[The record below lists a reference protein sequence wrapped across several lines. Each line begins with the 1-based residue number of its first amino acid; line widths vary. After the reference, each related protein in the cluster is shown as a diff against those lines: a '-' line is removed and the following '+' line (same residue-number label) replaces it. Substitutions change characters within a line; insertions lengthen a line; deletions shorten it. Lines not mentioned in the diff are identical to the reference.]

1 MHYYQWYAMVNHC
14 LALVVSIHKITKEN
28 WQGKKNVENQRERER
43 ERERERIYKRKELI
57 FPDVRIQEDRKPMQM
72 LEKLWLSNLPRNDP

>member
-28 WQGKKNVENQRERER
+28 WQGKKNVEKERER
-43 ERERERIYKRKELI
+43 ERVREFIKGKNLVLQMYLNKRIGNVCKC
-57 FPDVRIQEDRKPMQM
+57 
-72 LEKLWLSNLPRNDP
+72 

>member
-28 WQGKKNVENQRERER
+28 WQGKKNVERKRERER
-43 ERERERIYKRKELI
+43 VREFIKGKNLVLQMYLNKRIGNVCKC
-57 FPDVRIQEDRKPMQM
+57 
-72 LEKLWLSNLPRNDP
+72 